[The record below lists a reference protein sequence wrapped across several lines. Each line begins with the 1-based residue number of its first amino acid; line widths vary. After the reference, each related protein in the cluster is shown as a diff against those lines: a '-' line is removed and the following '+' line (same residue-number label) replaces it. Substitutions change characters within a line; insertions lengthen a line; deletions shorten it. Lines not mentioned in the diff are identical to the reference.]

1 MSRLLACLLAG
12 LLLLGLSATALA
24 QAAPTDAA
32 DDDDPSAMVDP
43 LDVRQ
48 GGDLPPPPPPTA
60 APAAPASISQ
70 QTLDQFVG
78 FFVWALDAP
87 LTATQRQDL
96 QDAAVQAFSSN
107 DQASMSTVTQMA
119 SVYQQLAQVGE
130 TQRIQLRNQLQPQLL
145 DQARAQ
151 PNDEFSRWLL
161 DVYASAHQPIAAG
174 TPPLTRQVADANA
187 EVTYFLLQVV
197 ATGDA
202 SIDGLKLGQALLDN
216 WASSLAQDYPSYSA
230 QQQQQLAKMPLF
242 RAAMAEGWSQLSAA
256 DRAALRDQWRPIA
269 QAWLGGTSCDAFS
282 QLAQGGLVEA
292 SDANVARYRQC
303 NPQLQQAAPPQPQV
317 SRAQSQA
324 AYEAAMA
331 HLQASHN
338 AYVGMS
344 NALLT
349 QHVATMN
356 MLNTFSGSPYEYV
369 IK

>member
-1 MSRLLACLLAG
+1 MSRRFACLLAA

-24 QAAPTDAA
+24 QEAPPDTTA
-32 DDDDPSAMVDP
+32 DNDDPAAVVDP

-48 GGDLPPPPPPTA
+48 GGDLPPPVA
-60 APAAPASISQ
+60 APTTPSSVSQ

-78 FFVWALDAP
+78 FVVWVLDAP
-87 LTATQRQDL
+87 LTETQRQDL
-96 QDAAVQAFSSN
+96 QDTAVQAFSGN
-107 DQASMSTVTQMA
+107 DQASMSTITQMA
-119 SVYQQLAQVGE
+119 GAYQQLAQVSE
-130 TQRIQLRNQLQPQLL
+130 TQRIQLRDQLQPQLL

-202 SIDGLKLGQALLDN
+202 SINGLKLGPALLDS
-216 WASSLAQDYPSYSA
+216 WASSLAHDYPSYSA
-230 QQQQQLAKMPLF
+230 PQQQQLAKMPLF
-242 RAAMAEGWSQLSAA
+242 RAAMAEGWPQLPAA
-256 DRAALRDQWRPIA
+256 DRADLRDQWRPIA
-269 QAWLGGTSCDAFS
+269 QAWLDGTSCEAFS

-292 SDANVARYRQC
+292 TEANVARYRQC
-303 NPQLQQAAPPQPQV
+303 NPQLQQAAPPPPQV

-324 AYEAAMA
+324 AYQAALA

-349 QHVATMN
+349 KHVATMN
-356 MLNTFSGSPYEYV
+356 MLNTFSGSPYQYV